1 MARTGQPDL
10 FKAEAQPDLF
20 GPEAAPA
27 YRPDADKVRA
37 RLNKI
42 LAEAKAAQTLPWDP
56 SRASLYR
63 TIFPQMTL
71 FLPDEE
77 GAQFRLAFETEMARL
92 GTASPNPIPAMRAGS
107 AI

>member
-1 MARTGQPDL
+1 MPAICHAERGQFMVRTVQPDL
-10 FKAEAQPDLF
+10 FEADAQVDLF

-71 FLPDEE
+71 FLPEQE
-77 GAQFRLAFETEMARL
+77 GAQFRFAFEAEMARL
-92 GTASPNPIPAMRAGS
+92 EAP
-107 AI
+107 